1 MLSADIGTRFENGI
15 NVLADW
21 LPRLVGA
28 LVILLIAWIVAR
40 LVGRIVGALLHRA
53 GFDRALSSGSAG
65 QFIEKVTAYPSRLVG
80 RIAFWAVFLS
90 GISLAV
96 SVLGIAALKDFVAAV
111 WAYVPNV
118 IAAVLIFLIAGAIS
132 AAVAALVQR
141 LMGDTPTG
149 KIIATVVPIIVMAIA
164 VFMILDQL
172 KIASTIVT
180 ITYAA
185 LMGAVALGMALA
197 FGLGGRDVAA
207 RMLEGAYAK
216 GQQGREQMR
225 RDVQQGRERAQQ
237 QAAQAKERFQGGDTE
252 GDTIAGPP
260 SRLDADEPVVF
271 EPDPS
276 LESRIDRPGSTSSG

>member
-1 MLSADIGTRFENGI
+1 MLTADIGNRFESGLS
-15 NVLADW
+15 VLATW

-28 LVILLIAWIVAR
+28 LVILIIAWFIAR
-40 LVGRIVGALLHRA
+40 LVGRLVAAVLHRA
-53 GFDRALSSGSAG
+53 GFDNTLKSGSAG
-65 QFIEKVTAYPSRLVG
+65 QFIEKVTVHPSRFIG
-80 RIAFWAVFLS
+80 RLAYWAVFLS

-96 SVLGIAALKDFVAAV
+96 SVLGIDALKNFVAAI
-111 WAYVPNV
+111 WAYMPNV
-118 IAAVLIFLIAGAIS
+118 LAAVLIFLVAGAIS

-141 LMGDTPTG
+141 TMGDTPTG

-172 KIASTIVT
+172 QIATNIVT

-216 GQQGREQMR
+216 GQESREQMR
-225 RDVQQGRERAQQ
+225 QDVQQGRERAKEHVG
-237 QAAQAKERFQGGDTE
+237 QAKERLQSDGAE

-260 SRLDADEPVVF
+260 SRTDEPVVF

-276 LESRIDRPGSTSSG
+276 LTDPGSTTIR